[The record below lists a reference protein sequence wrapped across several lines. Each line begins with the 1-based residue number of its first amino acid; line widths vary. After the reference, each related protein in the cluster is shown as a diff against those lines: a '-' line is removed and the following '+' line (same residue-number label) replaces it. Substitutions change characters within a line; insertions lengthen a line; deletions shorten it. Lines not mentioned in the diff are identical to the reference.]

1 MKKRRFPF
9 LLFLLMFG
17 GLLCGISLMN
27 SAEPLETNIIEALSE
42 VEPEVGTCCPK
53 KKETC
58 TIGTHTFT
66 DYEYRKEGP
75 CNPDN

>member
-1 MKKRRFPF
+1 
-9 LLFLLMFG
+9 
-17 GLLCGISLMN
+17 MN

-53 KKETC
+53 KKGTC